1 MIRAWFSQTAGGS
14 CEAQSSPKPRF
25 ASHRAKAVPS
35 EKLLVLKGLT
45 GLSGVVEARQKG
57 VVDHNDPAVFS
68 GLAVVTFAGDRPA
81 ASPSFRGA
89 PLGANPESRAEHGAG
104 FRVCAQEGASRNDAN
119 TAIYGDV
126 CSVPARLKPARRCKD
141 LYRSAFTS

>member
-35 EKLLVLKGLT
+35 EKLLVLKGFT

-68 GLAVVTFAGDRPA
+68 RPEPPSGLRKSCARSHPFEMPRKRA
-81 ASPSFRGA
+81 ARQDDDG
-89 PLGANPESRAEHGAG
+89 
-104 FRVCAQEGASRNDAN
+104 
-119 TAIYGDV
+119 IYGDV
-126 CSVPARLKPARRCKD
+126 TIQRGVNMLAGTKPARRCKV
-141 LYRSAFTS
+141 LYRSAFTSW